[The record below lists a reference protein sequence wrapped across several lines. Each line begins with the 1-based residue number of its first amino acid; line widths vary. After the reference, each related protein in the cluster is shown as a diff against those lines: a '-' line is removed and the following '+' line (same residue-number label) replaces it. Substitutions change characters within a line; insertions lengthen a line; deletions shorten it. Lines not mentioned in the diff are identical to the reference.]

1 MKLLTLPA
9 VLLCAVLP
17 AFSDSFNVFVAQPVP
32 PFHILMD
39 PNGNPL
45 LQQSFRDGG
54 SNILEF
60 FVDLPLGATFTLG
73 ANFTIADKQFPLT
86 TLTGMCPPAQP
97 GCFTFEAWA
106 VPYFTKTVD
115 GVLTLTLNGESETF
129 KFRYFTTVT
138 PEQPAS
144 HCWV

>member
-60 FVDLPLGATFTLG
+60 FVDLRDQEITNIFYLQEVPMFYMTGCGASFSISSRKVFMNTS
-73 ANFTIADKQFPLT
+73 T
-86 TLTGMCPPAQP
+86 TP
-97 GCFTFEAWA
+97 GCLPVIRLPST
-106 VPYFTKTVD
+106 
-115 GVLTLTLNGESETF
+115 
-129 KFRYFTTVT
+129 
-138 PEQPAS
+138 
-144 HCWV
+144 